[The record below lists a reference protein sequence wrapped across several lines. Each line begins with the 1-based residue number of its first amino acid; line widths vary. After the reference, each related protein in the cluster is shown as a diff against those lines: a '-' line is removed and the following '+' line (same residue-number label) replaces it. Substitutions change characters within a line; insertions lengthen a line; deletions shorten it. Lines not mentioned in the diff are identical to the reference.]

1 MSGTTSKRYI
11 FMIAFSFLTGGVGA
25 WPDRPHSIRKNL
37 TGRI

>member
-25 WPDRPHSIRKNL
+25 WPDRPHSNRKNKL
-37 TGRI
+37 DR